1 MATSM
6 SWRSFLVSESV
17 PWHLLGAGVVFAK
30 VVVGVFL
37 FPLGLEELTAD
48 IVAGLGLAQVDGLLH
63 HGHSFSFTFL
73 LLN

>member
-1 MATSM
+1 MAVTM
-6 SWRSFLVSESV
+6 SGRLFFVSESV
-17 PWHLLGAGVVFAK
+17 PWHLSGAGVVFAE

-37 FPLGLEELTAD
+37 FPLCLEELMVEV
-48 IVAGLGLAQVDGLLH
+48 IAGLGLAQVDGCFH